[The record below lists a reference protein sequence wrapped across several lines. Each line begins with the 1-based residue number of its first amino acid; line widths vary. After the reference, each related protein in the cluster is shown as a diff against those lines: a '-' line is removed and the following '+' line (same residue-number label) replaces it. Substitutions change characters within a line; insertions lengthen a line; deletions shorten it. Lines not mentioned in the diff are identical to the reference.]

1 MRLARFGCADL
12 RGLIDYAYTDSF
24 YTYAYQ
30 LSGPGDAG
38 FDPSNQV
45 AADVEVPSTGLLNLR
60 LSLSNVKLG
69 STASGELALWCHNVP
84 AEDAPTNL
92 LVFGPDFGTR
102 RDANSTEPCIP
113 QHVEGGKGVSGRVV
127 SGGGC

>member
-1 MRLARFGCADL
+1 MRISDWSSDVCSSDLHSANLYLDMRLARFGWADL

-38 FDPSNQV
+38 FDPSKQV
-45 AADVEVPSTGLLNLR
+45 ADDVEVPSTGMLNLR

-69 STASGELALWCHNVP
+69 SK
-84 AEDAPTNL
+84 
-92 LVFGPDFGTR
+92 
-102 RDANSTEPCIP
+102 I
-113 QHVEGGKGVSGRVV
+113 GRAQV
-127 SGGGC
+127 